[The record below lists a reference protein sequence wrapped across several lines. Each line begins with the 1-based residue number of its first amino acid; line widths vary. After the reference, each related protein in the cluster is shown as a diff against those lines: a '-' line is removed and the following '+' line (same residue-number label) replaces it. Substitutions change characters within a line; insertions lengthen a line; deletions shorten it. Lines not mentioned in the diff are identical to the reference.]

1 MGLWPDFCA
10 AAGTA
15 RLRPMTP
22 GRGPI
27 AIIEDD
33 ESVSR
38 ALARVVRSLGYE
50 VGLFPSGE
58 AFLRA
63 EPERAPA
70 AMLLDLHLPG
80 LQGAPLI
87 ARLRALAPGA
97 RIIVMTGRDS
107 PGAREACLAA
117 GAAAYVR
124 KPMPRATLDALLT
137 GA

>member
-1 MGLWPDFCA
+1 
-10 AAGTA
+10 
-15 RLRPMTP
+15 MTP

-70 AMLLDLHLPG
+70 AMLL
-80 LQGAPLI
+80 
-87 ARLRALAPGA
+87 
-97 RIIVMTGRDS
+97 
-107 PGAREACLAA
+107 
-117 GAAAYVR
+117 
-124 KPMPRATLDALLT
+124 
-137 GA
+137 

>member
-58 AFLRA
+58 AFL
-63 EPERAPA
+63 EC
-70 AMLLDLHLPG
+70 LLGP
-80 LQGAPLI
+80 
-87 ARLRALAPGA
+87 
-97 RIIVMTGRDS
+97 
-107 PGAREACLAA
+107 
-117 GAAAYVR
+117 
-124 KPMPRATLDALLT
+124 
-137 GA
+137 